1 MNIPLFIRFAKYLK
15 PYWAKEIM
23 LLILMILSSAGT
35 LVSPYVLKI
44 IIDTVFP
51 SHDYQFLVQIL
62 LILLGINIVRLL
74 IGFASDYLF
83 EWVSNNITRDI
94 RRDLFQHLL
103 QLPMSFFDK
112 NKGGDLVHRVNS
124 EVNSIQSFLTGTLVR
139 LINSVCAMVGL
150 AVMLCILN
158 YKLFLLSITVM
169 PFIFMNT
176 RWFQPKIQKTVKESR
191 EKDADILSFL
201 MERFAGMKLIKSY
214 VRHDYEQNKL
224 LNKIGE
230 QIGLNLK
237 NVRLSATTR
246 NITMVLTTAV
256 PLIIFGVGG
265 KQVMAGTMTVGALVA
280 FIQYM
285 NRTFDP
291 FRNMMGLYFDSI
303 RAGVSMQR
311 IFDLMEVAPEDTKGD
326 TSIHIKKDL
335 RFCHVNFDYDNLP
348 VLKGLNFTFKYGK
361 KYALVGSSG
370 CGKSTLTALTC
381 RLYQPQEGNIYFGDV
396 EIRKMNIHAL
406 RKRIALITQD
416 NLLFHD
422 TIADNIRYGS
432 LNSTNDEIEDA
443 ASRVGISEKIHQL
456 PDGFATLLGDHG
468 VGLSGGQQQRIAIAR
483 AILKDADIIILDE
496 ATSALDSDSEKNIME
511 QLCRLYSPKTMI
523 VISHRLSAI
532 RSMDEIVCMDA
543 GKVIETGSHEELIN
557 KKGFYYKLF
566 KKQIE

>member
-1 MNIPLFIRFAKYLK
+1 MNFSLFIRFAKYLK
-15 PYWAKEIM
+15 PYWVKEAI

-35 LVSPYVLKI
+35 LVSPFVLKI

-51 SHDYQFLVQIL
+51 SHDYQLLIQIL
-62 LILLGINIVRLL
+62 LILLGINIMRLV
-74 IGFASDYLF
+74 IGFASSYMF

-94 RRDLFQHLL
+94 RMDLFLHLL

-124 EVNSIQSFLTGTLVR
+124 EVNSIQSFLTGTVVR
-139 LINSVCAMVGL
+139 LINSLCTMVGL

-169 PFIFMNT
+169 PFIFINT
-176 RWFQPKIQKTVKESR
+176 RLFQPKIQKTVKESR
-191 EKDADILSFL
+191 EKDADIMSFL

-224 LNKIGE
+224 LNKIVG

-237 NVRLSATTR
+237 NVRLMATTR
-246 NITMVLTTAV
+246 NITMLFTMIV
-256 PLIIFGVGG
+256 PLLILGVGG
-265 KQVMAGTMTVGALVA
+265 KQVMVGTMTVGALVA

-285 NRTFDP
+285 NRVFDP
-291 FRNMMGLYFDSI
+291 FRNMMGLYFEAI
-303 RAGVSMQR
+303 RVGVSMQR
-311 IFDLMEVAPEDTKGD
+311 IFDLMEVVPEDTKGE
-326 TSIHIKKDL
+326 TSSQIPKDL
-335 RFCHVNFDYDNLP
+335 RFSNVSFNYDQLP
-348 VLKGLNFTFKYGK
+348 VLNGLNFTFKYGK

-370 CGKSTLTALTC
+370 CGKSTLAYLIC
-381 RLYQPQEGNIYFGDV
+381 RLYQLQEGNVYFGDV
-396 EIRKMNIHAL
+396 EIHEINIHAL
-406 RKRIALITQD
+406 RRRIALINQD

-432 LNSTNDEIEDA
+432 LNSTNDAIEDA
-443 ASRVGISEKIHQL
+443 ASIAGISDKIHQL
-456 PDGFATLLGDHG
+456 PNGFATLIGDHG
-468 VGLSGGQQQRIAIAR
+468 AGLSGGQQQRIAIAR
-483 AILKDADIIILDE
+483 AILKDADVIILDE

-511 QLCRLYSPKTMI
+511 QLCRIYSEKTMI

-543 GKVIETGSHEELIN
+543 GKVIEAGSHEQLIN
-557 KKGFYYKLF
+557 QKGFYYKLF
-566 KKQIE
+566 KKQIA